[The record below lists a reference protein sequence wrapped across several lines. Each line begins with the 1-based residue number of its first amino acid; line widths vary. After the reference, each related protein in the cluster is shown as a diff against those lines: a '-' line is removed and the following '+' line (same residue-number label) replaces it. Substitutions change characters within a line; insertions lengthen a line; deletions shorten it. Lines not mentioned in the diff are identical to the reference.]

1 MYDEETSSSHDA
13 VSESSASRE
22 CSRRLKHVTI
32 RAFDNG
38 SRANFCVCVTARCYR
53 VIMRIMWVFTP
64 KRARVCLRLVF
75 KALTVLQVSV
85 TAGLAACLFVKLVKP
100 NMVLSFA
107 VLSLFR
113 CWKEPFTFTLRED
126 AQCWSFDVRNSRV
139 RELNTSYLDM
149 NSKSTGHSV

>member
-1 MYDEETSSSHDA
+1 M
-13 VSESSASRE
+13 
-22 CSRRLKHVTI
+22 
-32 RAFDNG
+32 
-38 SRANFCVCVTARCYR
+38 
-53 VIMRIMWVFTP
+53 FTP

-100 NMVLSFA
+100 NMVLAFA

-126 AQCWSFDVRNSRV
+126 AQC
-139 RELNTSYLDM
+139 
-149 NSKSTGHSV
+149 